1 MKIGILGPVTTS
13 KYFGGVAIFDEEI
26 ANGFEQNNC
35 QVVLLTDQKEEKI
48 NKDKFNIKKIN
59 YINATQ
65 IFKNEKFDLIIASL
79 GYAKYLLFDKSNSY
93 KIYFLHGFFNSNYYG
108 KLKSELAV
116 IYQKILIKK
125 CDKILANSNFTKM
138 INSNFFGI
146 NADAVI
152 RLGVS
157 SSFYNNIIKRN
168 VKKEPNTILY
178 AGRLVSVKGVEKLIK
193 SLIILQKN
201 NIEYKLLIAGSG
213 PDELELKK
221 IVDEYHLNVVFLGR
235 ITQEFIK

>member
-1 MKIGILGPVTTS
+1 
-13 KYFGGVAIFDEEI
+13 
-26 ANGFEQNNC
+26 
-35 QVVLLTDQKEEKI
+35 
-48 NKDKFNIKKIN
+48 
-59 YINATQ
+59 
-65 IFKNEKFDLIIASL
+65 
-79 GYAKYLLFDKSNSY
+79 
-93 KIYFLHGFFNSNYYG
+93 
-108 KLKSELAV
+108 
-116 IYQKILIKK
+116 
-125 CDKILANSNFTKM
+125 M

-235 ITQEFIK
+235 ITQENLAHYYSLSEIFVSLNPSEPFGIVFPEALLSQCKIVCPYTGGQVEYLSDYSKSVAFVDETDENSISNGIKNMLMNGEQPILNDEQMKSFTYKEITRKIINCYKLRKK

>member
-157 SSFYNNIIKRN
+157 SSFYNNIIK
-168 VKKEPNTILY
+168 
-178 AGRLVSVKGVEKLIK
+178 
-193 SLIILQKN
+193 
-201 NIEYKLLIAGSG
+201 
-213 PDELELKK
+213 
-221 IVDEYHLNVVFLGR
+221 
-235 ITQEFIK
+235 

>member
-221 IVDEYHLNVVFLGR
+221 IVDEYHFCK
-235 ITQEFIK
+235 ITIS

>member
-235 ITQEFIK
+235 ITQEN

>member
-221 IVDEYHLNVVFLGR
+221 IGHGNEEGR
-235 ITQEFIK
+235 RRQSGTLQ

>member
-1 MKIGILGPVTTS
+1 
-13 KYFGGVAIFDEEI
+13 
-26 ANGFEQNNC
+26 
-35 QVVLLTDQKEEKI
+35 
-48 NKDKFNIKKIN
+48 
-59 YINATQ
+59 
-65 IFKNEKFDLIIASL
+65 
-79 GYAKYLLFDKSNSY
+79 
-93 KIYFLHGFFNSNYYG
+93 
-108 KLKSELAV
+108 V

-235 ITQEFIK
+235 ITQENLAHYYSLSEIFVSLNPSEPFGIVFPEALLSQCKIVCPYTGGQVEYLSDYSKSVAFVDETDENSISNGIKNMLMNGEQPILNDEQMKSFTYKEITRKIINCYKLRKK